1 MFVVRVCVCVVVVQG
16 RERERARERALFMH
30 VGDQHLCERQ
40 VFSEFLLCGLTGC
53 VEVKRGSFIKM
64 SSFHVDTKLS

>member
-1 MFVVRVCVCVVVVQG
+1 MGDGWGVQG

-30 VGDQHLCERQ
+30 VCDQHLCERQ

-53 VEVKRGSFIKM
+53 VEVKMESFIKM
-64 SSFHVDTKLS
+64 SSFHVDTKRS